1 MSLVGRLAQV
11 VLGFGSAAILLW
23 LVLAHTDLHET
34 EKALATADR
43 NWIALGIAAYAVNLL
58 VRAVRWRLI
67 LRQVEEVAFRPI
79 LSALLVGYGVNA
91 LLPARLGELFRVEFC
106 KQRYQLSRVWVLAS
120 IVVERLL
127 DGIVV
132 ILCLGVGLWVSHRSD
147 HITKVLGGLLA
158 IGTAIFG
165 SLLFATLIMSGKSIP
180 RLFERWPAIS
190 RRIDMVRSG
199 LEIVRSRRLPIILTI
214 SLLVYVPDTLSIW
227 LAVKAVGISL
237 SFGNT
242 LVLAGAA
249 SLATL
254 LPSGP
259 AFLGALQLAYALTMQ
274 FAGEPTSVGIAAT
287 ILVQVFYYAPV
298 ALIAVVMIAGGAGQ
312 SLKKLLNFMAPP
324 SQPG

>member
-1 MSLVGRLAQV
+1 LFTRLTQV
-11 VLGFGSAAILLW
+11 ILGLGCAAVLLW
-23 LVLAHTDLHET
+23 LALARIDLHET
-34 EKALATADR
+34 ETALATA
-43 NWIALGIAAYAVNLL
+43 NPIWIALGIAAYAINLL
-58 VRAVRWRLI
+58 IRAVRWRLI
-67 LRQVEEVAFRPI
+67 LRQVEKVAFGPM
-79 LSALLVGYGVNA
+79 LSALVVGYGVNA

-106 KQRYQLSRVWVLAS
+106 KQRYRLPRIWVLSS
-120 IVVERLL
+120 IVIERLL

-132 ILCLGVGLWVSHRSD
+132 ILCLGLGLLISYRSD
-147 HITKVLGGLLA
+147 HITKVLGGLMA

-165 SLLFATLIMSGKSIP
+165 GLLFATLIMSGKSIP

-190 RRIDMVRSG
+190 GRMDMVRSG

-274 FAGEPTSVGIAAT
+274 FAGEPASLGIAAT

-298 ALIAVVMIAGGAGQ
+298 ALIAVLLIASGAGHRLRNVFN
-312 SLKKLLNFMAPP
+312 SHRTA
-324 SQPG
+324 